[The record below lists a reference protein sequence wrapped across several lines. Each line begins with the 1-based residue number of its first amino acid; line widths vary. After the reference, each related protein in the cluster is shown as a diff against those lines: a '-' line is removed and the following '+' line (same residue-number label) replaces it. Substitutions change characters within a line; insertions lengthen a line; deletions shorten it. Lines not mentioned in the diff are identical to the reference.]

1 MANPALAAIALDTLY
16 ERLAPVTVPHHSKKA
31 RFTNWGQTFT
41 CTPAALARR
50 EGKRVR
56 VAGVGHSPSDLAC
69 TDEFMLRTTKLNKV
83 FEVRETEERYVIAQ
97 AGITLNDLHGV
108 LAAHNLA
115 MSNLGAISEQTLGGI
130 IATATHGSGTTYPV
144 LSTYVLS
151 LTLLLADG
159 SRQVCTRTENTDLF
173 MASLCSLGVTGLL
186 LTVKLAVEPAFKLR
200 EVQTPVRFDEVLG
213 HLDGMAI
220 AAEHVKLWW
229 FPVTDTVIWSKAS
242 RTYEP
247 KNSAGSWFWGT
258 LLGYHTVQ
266 FLLYVG
272 RFFPGL
278 NIPTG
283 KFAAW
288 LASTKSVR
296 VDDSYKIF
304 NMDCRYPQHTTEW
317 AVPQSEAIACLRELR
332 AGTASFPVE
341 IRFSS
346 PDDIWLSPSY
356 GQATCWIGIVQYKPY
371 GTNVPYRRL
380 FRAFEDVLS
389 AHHGRPHWAKA
400 HRLTPTDLAALYPR
414 FGDFVRVMEDVD
426 PKGLW
431 RNPYVRR
438 HLLGEKGEDVGG
450 RVFKERKD

>member
-1 MANPALAAIALDTLY
+1 VN
-16 ERLAPVTVPHHSKKA
+16 
-31 RFTNWGQTFT
+31 
-41 CTPAALARR
+41 
-50 EGKRVR
+50 
-56 VAGVGHSPSDLAC
+56 
-69 TDEFMLRTTKLNKV
+69 
-83 FEVRETEERYVIAQ
+83 TEERYVIAQ

-242 RTYEP
+242 RTYEVGKLFWRQSTEGSHYSNAVDHPSCLQP
-247 KNSAGSWFWGT
+247 KSSAGSWFWGT

-304 NMDCRYPQHTTEW
+304 NMDCRVRAYYL
-317 AVPQSEAIACLRELR
+317 ACDAIC
-332 AGTASFPVE
+332 
-341 IRFSS
+341 
-346 PDDIWLSPSY
+346 
-356 GQATCWIGIVQYKPY
+356 
-371 GTNVPYRRL
+371 
-380 FRAFEDVLS
+380 
-389 AHHGRPHWAKA
+389 
-400 HRLTPTDLAALYPR
+400 
-414 FGDFVRVMEDVD
+414 
-426 PKGLW
+426 
-431 RNPYVRR
+431 
-438 HLLGEKGEDVGG
+438 
-450 RVFKERKD
+450 